1 MDQNYQYKPFSEEV
15 TSTSVFG
22 KSNFHLFDF
31 GVGTS
36 DCNSPKSKNWVNIIT
51 TSLLTLY
58 HVACLPSSYAVPV

>member
-36 DCNSPKSKNWVNIIT
+36 DCNSPGKTEKNDKFFVGLTYSADFPIIIT
-51 TSLLTLY
+51 GKR
-58 HVACLPSSYAVPV
+58 LP